1 MYWLRSSITLS
12 FLVIM
17 NACVPVVDNSVD
29 AGLYEKSL
37 LLVDQGVQLMR
48 LNDLKSAQSSFKVA
62 LELAPIAAAVDG
74 LGCIAFLQG
83 DLDQAESKFLEA
95 YNMDSTYDEALGNL
109 AMVYEAQGKLVEAR
123 KMYTKAIKA
132 NPDNYR
138 FRNNYSIFLAQY
150 GGTRKHV
157 DDELRKAGA
166 LQEDPI
172 IKQNMKRLGIL
183 TEG

>member
-1 MYWLRSSITLS
+1 MHWLRSGVVSLTILITGCTP
-12 FLVIM
+12 M
-17 NACVPVVDNSVD
+17 VDTAVD
-29 AGLYEKSL
+29 PILYEKSL
-37 LLVDQGVQLMR
+37 NLVDQGVQLMR
-48 LNDLKSAQSSFKVA
+48 LNDLKNAQSSFDVA
-62 LELAPIAAAVDG
+62 LELAPVAAAVDG
-74 LGCIAFLQG
+74 LGCVAFLKG
-83 DLDQAESKFLEA
+83 DLITAEKQFLKA
-95 YNMDSTYDEALGNL
+95 YDMDSTYDEALGNL